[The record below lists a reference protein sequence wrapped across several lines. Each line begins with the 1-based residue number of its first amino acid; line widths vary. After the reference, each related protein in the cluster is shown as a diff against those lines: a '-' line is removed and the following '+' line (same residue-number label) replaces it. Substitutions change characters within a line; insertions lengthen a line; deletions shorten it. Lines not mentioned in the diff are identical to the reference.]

1 MKNFGKDRFSKIYYE
16 TMNEKI
22 PDGMSLFSKEGMYI
36 YSAFG
41 RGYDSNGVSKEN
53 EVFFTLGKYA
63 QDNCKNWQR
72 VYNLQEIGIK
82 PLS

>member
-1 MKNFGKDRFSKIYYE
+1 MAMKNFGKDRFSKIYYE

-63 QDNCKNWQR
+63 
-72 VYNLQEIGIK
+72 
-82 PLS
+82 

>member
-22 PDGMSLFSKEGMYI
+22 PDGMSLFSKEGKNI
-36 YSAFG
+36 YSAYG
-41 RGYDSNGVSKEN
+41 RGFGSNGVSKEN

-63 QDNCKNWQR
+63 QENCKNWQR
-72 VYNLQEIGIK
+72 VYNL
-82 PLS
+82 

>member
-1 MKNFGKDRFSKIYYE
+1 MAMKNFEKDRFSKIYYE

-22 PDGMSLFSKEGMYI
+22 PDGMSLFSIEGMYI

-63 QDNCKNWQR
+63 
-72 VYNLQEIGIK
+72 
-82 PLS
+82 

>member
-1 MKNFGKDRFSKIYYE
+1 MAMKSFGKDRFSKIYYE

-63 QDNCKNWQR
+63 
-72 VYNLQEIGIK
+72 
-82 PLS
+82 